1 MTSTPPFRSIVF
13 LLLCTQAVAA
23 TLFACEPRVLSF
35 KEVAS
40 GGVVTIFNREAQ
52 FVAPTNLP
60 STAELKRAPQLA
72 QALAALSARR
82 NTLENISKSEGTFS
96 LDVAPAANAL
106 DDAGAGDASTEHHGR
121 VLTFWLRESLSGP
134 LPFAPGGSS
143 FYVQSVSLRD
153 DAVSSCKVKPHRD
166 SGGASV
172 YTVRCVNRGDA
183 QIHVMLS
190 HVSFGAYVPLG
201 DDSVLEEMR
210 VPLFACNYT
219 AFPPPTPDD
228 AQAPVS
234 SFCTREQLADDWGG
248 AWHRS
253 SPVNAS
259 YVPTSGC
266 KVPNTTAAALVA
278 SVPRL
283 VMIGSSHMRYAY
295 DATVQQLGFFKAGL
309 EVKHVDDE
317 TENVAYVSKH
327 YIVGGPEFPDVGI
340 LHTLRNLS
348 TSLPPRSLVVMQFG
362 SWSLHGVGLMPTIRE
377 AEELLP
383 AVRTLVSRGV
393 RVVWLPPPS
402 YPRGSQ
408 TGTWAGQRNNHAY
421 AALAQAFEP
430 GLRAAGGFLFD
441 DLTMSRAFTESLD
454 GFEWQ
459 CGDHVLCN
467 RGGIIVGPVG
477 LEIIRVLL
485 AFLALLP

>member
-1 MTSTPPFRSIVF
+1 MTRTPRKFISIVF
-13 LLLCTQAVAA
+13 FLLFTQALAVE
-23 TLFACEPRVLSF
+23 LLACEPRTLSF
-35 KEVAS
+35 KGVTR
-40 GGVVTIFNREAQ
+40 GGVVTIFKRDAQ
-52 FVAPTNLP
+52 FIVPTNLP
-60 STAELKRAPQLA
+60 SSAELFHAPQLA
-72 QALAALSARR
+72 QALAALSVRR
-82 NTLENISKSEGTFS
+82 ITLDNISKSEGLFS
-96 LDVAPAANAL
+96 LEVAPATS
-106 DDAGAGDASTEHHGR
+106 DSPEDAGASKATLERR
-121 VLTFWLRESLSGP
+121 VVTFRLRESFSGP

-153 DAVSSCKVKPHRD
+153 DTVSSCKVLPHHD
-166 SGGASV
+166 GGGASL
-172 YTVRCVNRGDA
+172 YTIRCINRGDA
-183 QIHVMLS
+183 RLHIMLS
-190 HVSFGAYVPLG
+190 HVNFGAYVPLG
-201 DDSVLEEMR
+201 DDSILEEMR
-210 VPLFACNYT
+210 APLFACNYT
-219 AFPPPTPDD
+219 AVSPPISDD

-234 SFCTREQLADDWGG
+234 PFCTLERLADDWGG
-248 AWHRS
+248 VWQRLS
-253 SPVNAS
+253 SGNAS

-278 SVPRL
+278 SVPKL

-295 DATVQQLGFFKAGL
+295 DATVQQLGYFKAGL

-340 LHTLRNLS
+340 LQTLRNLS
-348 TSLPPRSLVVMQFG
+348 SSLPPRSLVVMQFG

-383 AVRTLVSRGV
+383 AVRALVSCGV

-441 DLTMSRAFTESLD
+441 DLAMSRAFTEAVD

-467 RGGIIVGPVG
+467 RGGTIVGPIG
-477 LEIIRVLL
+477 QEILRVLY